1 MWKFETTHGRMD
13 SRIAWQDTRGA
24 RKTIRPIGKMR
35 TRSGERR
42 NSGFRPVEDRT
53 SPLAPS

>member
-24 RKTIRPIGKMR
+24 RKTIRPIGNNVNPIRR
-35 TRSGERR
+35 T
-42 NSGFRPVEDRT
+42 
-53 SPLAPS
+53 A